1 MSEPNH
7 GYELQGED
15 SDLLDYIS
23 KKKCRFNIIYR
34 NSFDSWSIGKSIIE
48 QWDNFLTDYN
58 SFALIF
64 NILDEG
70 FSNELEKIYI
80 KYSTRLS
87 YVNVYDG
94 CSYKNNYKSH
104 SFITMY
110 QIYFTQNDL
119 CIAWNGIYKFNEMTY
134 KYNYYCSFYKM
145 YKNKYYIKRCI
156 NEIYNF
162 NYLDEKYTNFT
173 WIDFLKCRTEL
184 PRLPRI
190 LFHYSIGLERN
201 PFKKIKN
208 IYWDYNWNYKKK
220 KAIEE
225 DEKNESLSFAKNPLK
240 AIKFFFLSYYETYQF
255 KKKKK
260 E

>member
-1 MSEPNH
+1 MNSFFYDIKFNFQEINIKDFEKSFKKSSKNWKVDFIYWFFLSEPNH

-145 YKNKYYIKRCI
+145 YKKM
-156 NEIYNF
+156 
-162 NYLDEKYTNFT
+162 
-173 WIDFLKCRTEL
+173 
-184 PRLPRI
+184 
-190 LFHYSIGLERN
+190 
-201 PFKKIKN
+201 
-208 IYWDYNWNYKKK
+208 YK
-220 KAIEE
+220 
-225 DEKNESLSFAKNPLK
+225 
-240 AIKFFFLSYYETYQF
+240 
-255 KKKKK
+255 
-260 E
+260 